1 MTLVK
6 ICGITNLDDAL
17 AAVDAGADM
26 LGFNFYERSPRY
38 IDPKDA
44 RSIIDELPQYV
55 ITVGVFVNEELEAIE
70 KIASVSGVL
79 VLQLHGD
86 ESPEYCKTLRRKGH
100 TLIKVFNTG
109 EGFPLEKTLGY
120 DDNQWI
126 MVDAGGG
133 IVRGGTGQL
142 SDWSQA
148 QQAKLLF
155 PATFLAGGLSPENV
169 ETAIDEV
176 EPFGV
181 DACSSLEQVPGKKD
195 HAKVRDFVAA
205 VRKARPHPPDYPGK
219 RGKGILNAQATE
231 SSEVKRDD

>member
-38 IDPKDA
+38 INPKDA
-44 RSIIDELPQYV
+44 RFIIDQLPQHM
-55 ITVGVFVNEELEAIE
+55 ITVGVFVNAELEAIE
-70 KIASVSGVL
+70 KIVSTSGVL
-79 VLQLHGD
+79 ILQLHGD
-86 ESPEYCKTLRRKGH
+86 ESPEYCKTLRSKGH

-109 EGFPLEKTLGY
+109 EGFTLEQTLGY
-120 DDNQWI
+120 DDDQWI
-126 MVDAGGG
+126 MMDAGGG
-133 IVRGGTGQL
+133 TVRGGTGQL

-155 PATFLAGGLSPENV
+155 PITFLAGGLSPENV
-169 ETAIDEV
+169 VAAIDEV

-195 HAKVRDFVAA
+195 HARLRDFVTAI
-205 VRKARPHPPDYPGK
+205 RTARPHPPKCPGQK
-219 RGKGILNAQATE
+219 TEGIWGILE
-231 SSEVKRDD
+231 RWRVPK

>member
-1 MTLVK
+1 M
-6 ICGITNLDDAL
+6 
-17 AAVDAGADM
+17 DAGADM

-38 IDPKDA
+38 IDPKEA
-44 RSIIDELPQYV
+44 RLIIDQLPQSV
-55 ITVGVFVNEELEAIE
+55 ITVGVFVNQDLKAVE
-70 KIASVSGVL
+70 KIASTSGVL

-86 ESPEYCKTLRRKGH
+86 EAPEYCETLKRKGH

-109 EGFPLEKTLGY
+109 EGFTREKTLGY
-120 DDNQWI
+120 DDKQWI

-133 IVRGGTGQL
+133 TARGGTGQL

-155 PATFLAGGLSPENV
+155 PITFLAGGLSPENV
-169 ETAIDEV
+169 AAAINEV

-195 HAKVRDFVAA
+195 HGKVRDFVTT
-205 VRKARPHPPDYPGK
+205 VRKVRPHPPDCPVK
-219 RGKGILNAQATE
+219 RGKGIMGLLQRWR
-231 SSEVKRDD
+231 VLK